1 MLCVVISMW
10 ESEGVIIDE
19 EGKSVK
25 SGSESPTWS
34 SRISPT
40 SGGITGTERMATTPV
55 SLGAGRSSEGSE
67 PIKTV
72 RSG

>member
-1 MLCVVISMW
+1 MIINA
-10 ESEGVIIDE
+10 EGNL
-19 EGKSVK
+19 GKSVK

-40 SGGITGTERMATTPV
+40 TSGGITGTERRRRMATTLV
-55 SLGAGRSSEGSE
+55 FLGAGRSSEGSE

>member
-1 MLCVVISMW
+1 M
-10 ESEGVIIDE
+10 IIDAE
-19 EGKSVK
+19 GNLGKSVK

-40 SGGITGTERMATTPV
+40 TSNGITGTERMATTLV
-55 SLGAGRSSEGSE
+55 SIGACRSSEGSE